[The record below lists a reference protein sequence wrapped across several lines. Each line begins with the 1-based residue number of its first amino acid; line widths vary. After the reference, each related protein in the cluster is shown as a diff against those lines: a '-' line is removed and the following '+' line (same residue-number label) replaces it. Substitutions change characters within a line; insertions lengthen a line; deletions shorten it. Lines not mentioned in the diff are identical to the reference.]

1 MKNNITFLITSLNGG
16 GAQGVCVNVVNG
28 LVEKGW
34 NVTLIVLHLNNSV
47 FHTRLDKR
55 VNLVVLGVNNV
66 RYAFSPLRK
75 YIKDNNTDKIVI
87 FNYELTVLS
96 VLIRYTIKNKFKIIA
111 RNINTL
117 SFKKKLVKSFWEKY
131 IVMPLIDKFYLK
143 ADYIINQ
150 CEGMKK
156 DLISIFDTIENK
168 TGVIYNPVNKL
179 VENASFEKEYKKED
193 YILCVGRLEK
203 QKAFHYAINA
213 FKEVNKRY
221 PNIRLKI
228 VGEGK
233 LQNDLENLCKEKNI
247 EDKVD
252 FEGFK
257 KDIIPYYKKAKLT
270 LLTSLYEGFPNVLVE
285 SITIGTPLVSFDCP
299 SGPNEII
306 INGENGFLVDYLDET
321 DLINK
326 INYCL
331 DKSFDI
337 NSIQK
342 TSKRFKLSNIILNY
356 EELIKN
362 KNNKF
367 Y

>member
-1 MKNNITFLITSLNGG
+1 MNITFLITSLNGG

-34 NVTLIVLHLNNSV
+34 NVTLIVLHLNKSV

-75 YIKDNNTDKIVI
+75 YIKDNKLDKIII

-96 VLIRYTIKNKFKIIA
+96 VIIRYSIKNKFKIIA

-131 IVMPLIDKFYLK
+131 IVMPMIDKFYLK
-143 ADYIINQ
+143 ADFIINQ
-150 CEGMKK
+150 CEGMKQ
-156 DLISIFDTIENK
+156 DLLTIFKNNK
-168 TGVIYNPVNKL
+168 LNTGVVYNPVNKML
-179 VENASFEKEYKKED
+179 EEASTCKSYFKEEE
-193 YILCVGRLEK
+193 YILCIGRLEK
-203 QKAFHYAINA
+203 QKAFHYAIKA
-213 FKEVNKRY
+213 FYVINKKY
-221 PNIRLKI
+221 PNIKLKI
-228 VGEGK
+228 LGEGK
-233 LQNDLENLCKEKNI
+233 LLDDLINLTIQLNI
-247 EDKVD
+247 QDKVD

-285 SITIGTPLVSFDCP
+285 SITVGTPIVSFNCP
-299 SGPNEII
+299 SGPNEILI
-306 INGENGFLVDYLDET
+306 DGKNGYLVDYLNEE
-321 DLINK
+321 DLVEKLFNTIEK
-326 INYCL
+326 DFTVL
-331 DKSFDI
+331 
-337 NSIQK
+337 SIQK
-342 TSKRFKLSNIILNY
+342 TSQKFKLSNIIIQY
-356 EELIKN
+356 EDIIIN
-362 KNNKF
+362 KDKKF